1 MSGLTHFN
9 QVYEGEAEIMR
20 FKLLLLTGLTVG
32 LASCASTPPA
42 PLAGNDFVPILPR
55 TAQDDPGVVG
65 EKVRW
70 GGVIEGVRPGKT
82 DTCFHVV
89 SHTLD
94 DSGRPMDDDHSDGR
108 FIACAHGF
116 FDPSIYSVKRQIT
129 VTGTLQVPT
138 IGKVGDMRYIFP
150 RVAADVVY
158 LWPKDV
164 PMDNSGMYYG
174 MSPFGDPV
182 MDGPMTPW
190 MGPDIGMPW

>member
-9 QVYEGEAEIMR
+9 QVYGGAEIMR
-20 FKLLLLTGLTVG
+20 LKLLLLTGLTVG

-55 TAQDDPGVVG
+55 TAQNDPSVVG

-70 GGVIEGVRPGKT
+70 GGVIAGVKPGKT

-94 DSGRPMDDDHSDGR
+94 DSGRPVDDDHSDGR

-150 RVAADVVY
+150 HVAADVVY

-174 MSPFGDPV
+174 MSPFGDP
-182 MDGPMTPW
+182 MDSPMTPW